1 LKCGRDAGSQI
12 TSIYK
17 PPFAFTGSLEK
28 VMVDVSGERIEDH
41 EAEIRVALAR
51 Q

>member
-1 LKCGRDAGSQI
+1 VA
-12 TSIYK
+12 
-17 PPFAFTGSLEK
+17 
-28 VMVDVSGERIEDH
+28 VDVSGERIEDH